1 LESDS
6 PSPERARRVEKPD
19 SVPSRTLLPAAGI
32 PWLYFAFAHVCLA
45 IALGILALR
54 PTLPGPFFLHP
65 RMAALA
71 HLVTLG
77 WISGSIFGA
86 FYFVAPLTMRM
97 PLRPGWADRVAFVCY
112 VVGVAIVV
120 SQFWSGDYERMAW
133 AAVLVLLAALHVSV
147 RAAVRLPGA
156 LGGWPVK
163 LHIALAFANLLAATI
178 FGIVVGLNRTHA
190 WIRWSPLSAAYA
202 HLHIAIVGW
211 ATMMFVGLAYRLIPM
226 IVPTAMPKGAS
237 IASSA
242 ILIESGL
249 ALLVNSLMAGSAWTA
264 AGALLIVAGLVSF
277 VMHVRL
283 ALKDKLPPPAALPR
297 PDYATWQT
305 HVALLWLVTAAAL
318 GLLLSLGG
326 TGGWRVTAGWWYGAA
341 GLIGFLAQVIAGMQ
355 GRLVPMYAWYG
366 AFEARGH
373 TPPPIAAHALASHS
387 VARWIFITWA
397 AGVPALA
404 LGLAA
409 EWPAVIVTG
418 SLTMLAGVILNAWQL
433 GRTYVRARR

>member
-1 LESDS
+1 M
-6 PSPERARRVEKPD
+6 SPEPAKRVEG
-19 SVPSRTLLPAAGI
+19 LLPAAGI

-45 IALGILALR
+45 IALAIVAIH
-54 PTLPGPFFLHP
+54 PTLAGPFFLHP
-65 RMAALA
+65 RMAALV

-77 WISGSIFGA
+77 WITGSIFGA

-97 PLRPGWADRVAFVCY
+97 PLRPGWADRVAFACY
-112 VVGVAIVV
+112 AGGVSIVV
-120 SQFWSGDYERMAW
+120 AQFWNGDYQRMAW
-133 AAVLVLLAALHVSV
+133 AAALVLFAALHVSA
-147 RAAVRLPGA
+147 RAAIRLPAA

-163 LHIALAFANLLAATI
+163 LHVALAFANLIAATI
-178 FGIVVGLNRTHA
+178 FGMIVGLNRTHA
-190 WIRWSPLSAAYA
+190 WFAWSPLAAAYA
-202 HLHIAIVGW
+202 HLHIAVVGW
-211 ATMMFVGLAYRLIPM
+211 AAMMFVGLAYRLIPM

-237 IASSA
+237 IAASA

-249 ALLVNSLMAGSAWTA
+249 AILVNSLMGGSTWTA
-264 AGALLIVAGLVSF
+264 AGALLIVAGLASF

-297 PDYATWQT
+297 PDWATWQT
-305 HVALLWLVTAAAL
+305 HVALLWLVIAAAL
-318 GLLLSLGG
+318 GLLLSPGG
-326 TGGWRVTAGWWYGAA
+326 TGEWRVTAGWWYGIA

-373 TPPPIAAHALASHS
+373 TPPQIGVHALASHPL
-387 VARWIFITWA
+387 ARWIFIAWT

-409 EWPAVIVTG
+409 EWHTVITAG
-418 SLTMLAGVILNAWQL
+418 SLTILAGVLLNAWQL
-433 GRTYVRARR
+433 AGTFVRAHR